1 MSTTTESAS
10 EALRQRLI
18 RDFSFQISVDV
29 DTIRKGLVVAKA
41 ALAGGVDIV
50 ELGTPLLKFEGVHN
64 AVPAFRKAFPDAV
77 LLADMKTMDGGAG
90 EARKVF
96 EGGGNIIDFLALA
109 GSASARGAV
118 VVRDEFRDRH
128 PHVPRLVFA
137 DILLPQQG
145 PAGPAIDA
153 AEAML
158 DAGVDGVGVHL
169 QLDARVA
176 DPALFNSSY
185 FPDVVA
191 AVQETMGGRAS
202 IQVVGGLSIAR
213 AKGLADKGLRAFVIS
228 GNMGHPDTIARY
240 GNPPDDV
247 ERFVADF
254 IAEVSGRKE

>member
-1 MSTTTESAS
+1 MATNAHGPS
-10 EALRQRLI
+10 EALLQRLI
-18 RDFSFQISVDV
+18 AEFSFQISVDV
-29 DTIRKGLVVAKA
+29 DTIKQGLVVAAA

-64 AVPAFRKAFPDAV
+64 VVPAFRSAFPDAI
-77 LLADMKTMDGGAG
+77 LLADMKTMDGGGG

-109 GSASARGAV
+109 GVASARGAV
-118 VVRDEFRDRH
+118 AARDEFRERQ
-128 PHVPRLVFA
+128 PKLPRLVFA

-153 AEAML
+153 AEMML
-158 DAGVDGVGVHL
+158 AAGVDGVGVHL

-176 DPALFNSSY
+176 DPTLFNSSY

-191 AVQETMGGRAS
+191 AVQERVGGRAS
-202 IQVVGGLSIAR
+202 LQVVGGLSIAR
-213 AKGLADKGLRAFVIS
+213 ARGLVDKGLKAFVIS
-228 GNMGHPDTIARY
+228 GNMGHPDTLARY
-240 GNPPDDV
+240 GNPPGDI

-254 IAEVSGRKE
+254 ISAVGGRKA